1 MSIANKAARPFQSD
15 GCRHCDARAATSP
28 CNWIPVAGC
37 SAAAN
42 RPTPPNVSNVNGPAK
57 IIEQAKCKV
66 RRLKASQG
74 GLSFNR
80 LEAALPFSVSAGAQA
95 AVKVVPIVSF

>member
-1 MSIANKAARPFQSD
+1 MLAQTQLRVTGYLSPGVPPPPIAQL
-15 GCRHCDARAATSP
+15 
-28 CNWIPVAGC
+28 
-37 SAAAN
+37 
-42 RPTPPNVSNVNGPAK
+42 PPNVSNVNGTAK
-57 IIEQAKCKV
+57 IIEQANCQV
-66 RRLKASQG
+66 SSLKASQG